1 MAGRTPKPVFHAQKL
16 RLRQLR
22 IVSAV
27 AEHESVLKA
36 SRALGMSQPAV
47 TKTLHEVEEAVG
59 VAIFDRMPR
68 GVLLNDYGRAF
79 VVRARRVLAEI
90 ERVEDDIA
98 QVADGRAGAIVVGAL
113 PSAASGLMPASL
125 ARFRK
130 AHPGMVVRVVHGRM
144 DQLLPRLEAGSLDVV
159 VGRLYE
165 PETPDDFRREVI
177 YDEPI
182 SILCRA
188 GHPVLDRSSPTL
200 DTVARFDFVLPSLEQ
215 RIGQDVE
222 RAIAAMGLETA
233 SPPLR
238 STSLSFIRELL
249 LGSDTLTILSRMMM
263 AGDLLRKAV
272 RVVPLP
278 VPTPSRPAGLI
289 TLRHRKRSPGLDA
302 LVAILRTYIAELRR
316 AGYLT

>member
-1 MAGRTPKPVFHAQKL
+1 LARRAPKPAFHGEKL

-47 TKTLHEVEEAVG
+47 TKTLREIEDIVG

-68 GVLLNDYGRAF
+68 GVLPNDYGRAF
-79 VVRARRVLAEI
+79 VARARRILAEVG
-90 ERVEDDIA
+90 RVGDDIA
-98 QVADGRAGAIVVGAL
+98 HVADGSAGTIVVGAL

-125 ARFRK
+125 ARFRET
-130 AHPGMVVRVVHGRM
+130 HPGMVVRVVHGRM
-144 DQLLPRLEAGSLDVV
+144 DQLLPRLEAGGLDVV

-165 PETPDDFRREVI
+165 PEVPDDFRRQVL

-188 GHPVLDRSSPTL
+188 GHPALERPNVTL
-200 DTVARFDFVLPSLEQ
+200 AALARFDFVLPSLEQ

-222 RAIAAMGLETA
+222 RAVAALGLETA
-233 SPPLR
+233 APPLR

-249 LGSDTLTILSRMMM
+249 LGSNTLTILSRMML
-263 AGDLLRKAV
+263 AGDLLRQAV
-272 RVVPLP
+272 RIVPLP

-289 TLRHRKRSPGLDA
+289 TLRQRKPSPGLDA
-302 LVAILRTYIAELRR
+302 LVAILRTYIGELRK
-316 AGYLT
+316 AGYLA